1 MFLFHNTT
9 LEFLRY
15 ILKDKQLKAAYL
27 TNNINEGESEYETKD
42 QKFIYFSVID
52 DLKSKYTIFSDVTL
66 YFDPK
71 MLWNRTYYIAYS
83 HTSKPH
89 KLTERKN
96 SKKYKQYYKYT
107 NTVLNKLFNYA
118 ISKGEGFQVFQQ
130 VALKK
135 QTNLKYLKAIRFN
148 KSKPSQALFK
158 LLSKEYPDVILKY

>member
-1 MFLFHNTT
+1 MTPKIKILF
-9 LEFLRY
+9 F
-15 ILKDKQLKAAYL
+15 
-27 TNNINEGESEYETKD
+27 
-42 QKFIYFSVID
+42 FSVID

-66 YFDPK
+66 YFDPN

-118 ISKGEGFQVFQQ
+118 ISKGE
-130 VALKK
+130 
-135 QTNLKYLKAIRFN
+135 
-148 KSKPSQALFK
+148 
-158 LLSKEYPDVILKY
+158 